1 MYKVI
6 ISSALLFLLSGSLTA
21 HAQMADRL
29 VDHPTFNAASIA
41 KAADQDA
48 LTITREMSKRLH
60 LNEGQF
66 ISLLALNRT
75 KQLNLKTLAREYR
88 SNEAAGA
95 AKVAELEAQFERE
108 CSRILT
114 PSQLSQLQQGP
125 DQQPAPS
132 EPGHGLG

>member
-1 MYKVI
+1 MRNFV
-6 ISSALLFLLSGSLTA
+6 ISSTFFFLISGSLPVQ
-21 HAQMADRL
+21 AQMADRL
-29 VDHPTFNAASIA
+29 ADRPTFSTASIA

-48 LTITREMSKRLH
+48 LAITREMSNRLH

-95 AKVAELEAQFERE
+95 TRVAELEAQFERE
-108 CSRILT
+108 FSRILT
-114 PSQLSQLQQGP
+114 PSQLSQLQHEP
-125 DQQPAPS
+125 NQQPAPS